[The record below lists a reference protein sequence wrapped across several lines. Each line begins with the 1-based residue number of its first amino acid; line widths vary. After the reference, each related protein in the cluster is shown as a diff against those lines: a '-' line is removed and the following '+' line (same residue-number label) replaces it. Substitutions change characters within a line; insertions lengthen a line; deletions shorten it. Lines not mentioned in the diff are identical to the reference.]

1 MTLNKKNLL
10 ASLALAVVCLPACT
24 HKIATQRLGL
34 REDRVFKV
42 RLYTD
47 PANPKQ
53 CSADLSAVTLWKN
66 KHHTV
71 QWISDDGNAYFV
83 DFSKPEAHYGSPFT
97 DPTFLVPKNGV
108 KASGDLSQSSVSGQY
123 YDYAI
128 HAGTDINAPVCKKS
142 DDPGLYVK

>member
-1 MTLNKKNLL
+1 MTLKQKTLL
-10 ASLALAVVCLPACT
+10 GILALAFASLPACT

-47 PANPKQ
+47 PASSKQ
-53 CSADLSAVTLWKN
+53 CAADLSAVTLWKN

-71 QWISDDGNAYFV
+71 LWISDDGKDYVV
-83 DFSKPEAHYGSPFT
+83 DFTQPEAHHGSPFADT
-97 DPTFLVPKNGV
+97 AFKVPANGV
-108 KASGDLSQSSVSGQY
+108 KASGDLSLNSVSGQY

-128 HAGTDINAPVCKKS
+128 HAGTDINAPVCKTS